1 MIVLHFASILLGV
14 AFAAVAGAAQADIK
28 TQWVEYTY
36 GGAQLK
42 GYLAY
47 DDAITGRRPGVLM
60 VHRRD
65 GMSALTLKNTEMYA
79 KLGYVAFAPDIYGYG
94 QGVLPKDIPEM
105 QTLQAQYEKDRSVT
119 LGRAQAGLHVLTSN
133 PLVDAS
139 KVALVGYCM
148 GGAIGIELAYAG
160 ASLVGVVAIHGSF
173 LRQPPD
179 KVKNVKGKV
188 LILHGAEDVPVPI
201 PAVNA
206 LIEDLRAAKVNF
218 RYELY
223 SGTGHGFSVPK
234 NDDEERANIQ
244 SMISTERFLN
254 EVLGAEAA
262 AR

>member
-119 LGRAQAGLHVLTSN
+119 LGRAQAGLHVGDAILTWDGGEVPRRPSRWVMEQN
-133 PLVDAS
+133 PGDTLALRIRREDKELSLEFRLGEMKETAYEVSEDAH
-139 KVALVGYCM
+139 ATDQARRIREGLLRG
-148 GGAIGIELAYAG
+148 E
-160 ASLVGVVAIHGSF
+160 ASS
-173 LRQPPD
+173 
-179 KVKNVKGKV
+179 
-188 LILHGAEDVPVPI
+188 
-201 PAVNA
+201 
-206 LIEDLRAAKVNF
+206 AA
-218 RYELY
+218 
-223 SGTGHGFSVPK
+223 HH
-234 NDDEERANIQ
+234 
-244 SMISTERFLN
+244 
-254 EVLGAEAA
+254 
-262 AR
+262 